1 MLLSTIQV
9 SLYSHAFFYKLL
21 NKTHIKNIITQLID
35 ISNISNEDISDSKIL
50 LYPFLEQTSKDKG
63 KSGINDFT

>member
-35 ISNISNEDISDSKIL
+35 ISNISNEDI
-50 LYPFLEQTSKDKG
+50 
-63 KSGINDFT
+63 